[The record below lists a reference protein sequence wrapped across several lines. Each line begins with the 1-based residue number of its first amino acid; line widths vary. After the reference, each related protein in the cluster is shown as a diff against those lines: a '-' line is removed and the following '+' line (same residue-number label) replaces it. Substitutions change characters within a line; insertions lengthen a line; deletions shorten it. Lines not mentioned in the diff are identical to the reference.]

1 MFHRAWLAQP
11 VLEAVLKVKRMA
23 EGTGLT
29 LAQFSLAWIL
39 RVPNVA
45 SAIIGATRPQQIDEN
60 AGASGKQVDPALFAE
75 VERLL
80 DPALANAG

>member
-60 AGASGKQVDPALFAE
+60 ADASGKQVDPALFAE

>member
-39 RVPNVA
+39 RAPNMA

-60 AGASGKQVDPALFAE
+60 ADASGKQVDPALFAE